1 MSRNAS
7 KVVDM
12 LLEHRLTDRDI
23 QARNQSIKDRL
34 DKLGDMLNAMKAQ
47 WNAVNPTHAVTEPDY
62 NPKDFA

>member
-1 MSRNAS
+1 MSRSSS

-34 DKLGDMLNAMKAQ
+34 DKVGALLNAMKAK
-47 WNAVNPTHAVTEPDY
+47 WNTVHTGATITEADY
-62 NPKDFA
+62 DPKVFE